1 MARLTQSKAESVA
14 ELVMQGHSLV
24 SACKEARISRSVL
37 YKKMGEDAELSNLIR
52 TAQQQSA
59 EKALEDVEVMYQQQ
73 LTGQKKYD
81 PNVLRD
87 YALHV
92 RWKVGKVM
100 PDQYGDVKNR
110 AGVEVSDGTARIVW
124 ESDSAG

>member
-1 MARLTQSKAESVA
+1 MARLTTSKAEAVA
-14 ELVMQGHSLV
+14 KLVMDGHSLV
-24 SACKEARISRSVL
+24 SACRAAKVSRSVL
-37 YKKMGEDAELSNLIR
+37 YQRMGEDAELSNLIK

-59 EKALEDVEVMYQQQ
+59 EKALEDVEVMYQDQ
-73 LTGQKKYD
+73 LEGKKKYD

-100 PDQYGDVKNR
+100 PDQYGDAKNR
-110 AGVEVSDGTARIVW
+110 AGVEVSDGTVRIVW
-124 ESDSAG
+124 ESDGAS

>member
-1 MARLTQSKAESVA
+1 
-14 ELVMQGHSLV
+14 
-24 SACKEARISRSVL
+24 
-37 YKKMGEDAELSNLIR
+37 MGEDADLSNLIR

-110 AGVEVSDGTARIVW
+110 AGVSFEVRSFDGTVRCRLG
-124 ESDSAG
+124 ERLSDVQVKIPYKP

>member
-1 MARLTQSKAESVA
+1 MAKLTTSRAEAVA
-14 ELVMQGHSLV
+14 KLVMDGHSLV
-24 SACKEARISRSVL
+24 SACREAKVSRSVL
-37 YKKMGEDAELSNLIR
+37 YQRMGEDAELSNLIK

-73 LTGQKKYD
+73 LTGAKKYD

-110 AGVEVSDGTARIVW
+110 AGVEVSDGTVRIVW
-124 ESDSAG
+124 ESDGAS

>member
-1 MARLTQSKAESVA
+1 
-14 ELVMQGHSLV
+14 MQGHSLV

-73 LTGQKKYD
+73 LTGSKKYD

-110 AGVEVSDGTARIVW
+110 AGVEVSDGTVRIVW
-124 ESDSAG
+124 ESDSAS